1 LAILV
6 DERSRIVIQGITGR
20 VGREYAARMRAHY
33 TPLVAGVTPGK
44 GGLEVE
50 GVPVFDRMRDAVAET
65 GANTSLIVV
74 PAAGVAEA
82 AIEAVDAGIQLVV
95 IYTEHVPVVDAMRL
109 VEYARMVG
117 TNVIGPNAAG
127 VASPGK
133 ANVSD
138 IDEAWLTPGRVG
150 IVSRSGTMTYEVL
163 DGLMRHNQG
172 ISTVACVG
180 GDTIIGV
187 QPAQAVQW
195 FLEDDQTHVIVL
207 LGEIGGSAEL
217 QVLELAGW
225 NKKPI
230 VACIAGQVAPPG
242 KRLGHA
248 GAIVQ
253 SANDSAQ
260 AKMKR
265 LEEAGICVVPI
276 ITDVAEA
283 AVGFLDKESGCE
295 EIAPGVDAPRRTPG
309 STRARRG

>member
-1 LAILV
+1 VAILV

-33 TPLVAGVTPGK
+33 TTLVAGVTPGK
-44 GGLEVE
+44 GGLEVA
-50 GVPVFDRMRDAVAET
+50 GVRVFDRMLDAVAET

-74 PAAGVAEA
+74 PATGVAEA
-82 AIEAVDAGIQLVV
+82 AIEAIDAGIQLLV
-95 IYTEHVPVVDAMRL
+95 IYTEHVPVVDAMCI
-109 VEYARMVG
+109 VEYARMYG
-117 TNVIGPNAAG
+117 AHIIGPNAAG

-138 IDEAWLTPGRVG
+138 IDEAWLCPGRVG

-163 DGLMRHNQG
+163 DGLMRHNEG
-172 ISTVACVG
+172 ISTVACIG

-195 FLEDDQTHVIVL
+195 LMEDDQTDVIVL
-207 LGEIGGSAEL
+207 LGEIGGNSEL

-225 NKKPI
+225 KKKPL

-253 SANDSAQ
+253 SANESAQ
-260 AKMKR
+260 DKMGR
-265 LEEAGICVVPI
+265 LEDAGISVVSI

-283 AVGFLDKESGCE
+283 VMGFLD
-295 EIAPGVDAPRRTPG
+295 R
-309 STRARRG
+309 